1 MNRYEDILGREA
13 GQPHTDPMRLIVPM
27 LQRFMATDGGF
38 AKARKP

>member
-1 MNRYEDILGREA
+1 
-13 GQPHTDPMRLIVPM
+13 M